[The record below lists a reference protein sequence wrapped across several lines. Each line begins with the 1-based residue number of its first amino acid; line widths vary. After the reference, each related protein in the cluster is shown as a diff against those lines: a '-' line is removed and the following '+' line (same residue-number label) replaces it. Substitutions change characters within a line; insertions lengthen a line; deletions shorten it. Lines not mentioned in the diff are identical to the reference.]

1 MFCVACFTQSSDSH
15 LDQTYVTLPNGYIV
29 SIVGVGCISLTNSIT
44 LFNALYIPEFKFNL
58 LSVSILTKTLNSE
71 VSFTAND
78 CFIQDLTQPL
88 MIGQGS
94 QVGNLYFL
102 EVNNNHRTLSFRGMS
117 YVSSVVDSITW
128 HKRLG
133 HPSMSK
139 VATLSKVL
147 NLSNSKINKDHSD
160 ACHVCHLSKQKHIP
174 FKPRHNMSKN
184 AFDLLHI
191 DTWGPFSESTVDGS
205 KYFLTI
211 VDDFSRATW
220 VFLMCAKSDV
230 INIFPDFVKMVANQ
244 YDVNVKAVRSDI
256 ANELRFTE
264 FYAARGIVS
273 YHSCPETPEQNSVVE
288 RKHQHILNVARAL
301 LFQSNVPLIF
311 WGDCILTTV
320 FLINRLP
327 SPVLDNK
334 SPFEKLTNKQP
345 YYESLKTFGCLCYVS
360 TSTKNRHKFDP
371 RAKACVF
378 LGYHSGYKGYKL
390 LDIETHSVSISRHVL
405 FHEDIFP
412 FALSSLNDNVKSFFP
427 HVPLPVVPDV
437 VFSKPTS
444 SDAHLSHDVSRF
456 LFPLEVDLLDTRN
469 NPQLAGFSL
478 L

>member
-1 MFCVACFTQSSDSH
+1 VFCVACFTQSSDSH
-15 LDQTYVTLPNGYIV
+15 LDQIYVTLPNGYIV
-29 SIVGVGCISLTNSIT
+29 SIVGVGCIRLTNSIT
-44 LFNALYIPEFKFNL
+44 LFNVLYIPEFKFNL
-58 LSVSILTKTLNSE
+58 LSVSVLTKTLNSE

-78 CFIQDLTQPL
+78 CFIQDLTQAL

-102 EVNNNHRTLSFRGMS
+102 EVNNNHRTLSFQGMS
-117 YVSSVVDSITW
+117 YVSAVVDSITW

-139 VATLSKVL
+139 VAILSKVL

-160 ACHVCHLSKQKHIP
+160 ACDVCHLSKQKHIP

-191 DTWGPFSESTVDGS
+191 DTWGPFSEPTVDGS

-244 YDVNVKAVRSDI
+244 YDVNVKAVRSDN
-256 ANELRFTE
+256 ANELCFTE

-301 LFQSNVPLIF
+301 LFQSNVPLKF
-311 WGDCILTTV
+311 WGDCILTAV

-327 SPVLDNK
+327 SLVLDNK

-345 YYESLKTFGCLCYVS
+345 DYESLKTFGCLCYVS
-360 TSTKNRHKFDP
+360 TSTKNRHKFDH

-378 LGYHSGYKGYKL
+378 LGYLSGYKGYKL
-390 LDIETHSVSISRHVL
+390 LDIEIHSVSISRHVL

-427 HVPLPVVPDV
+427 HVPLPVVPDI

-444 SDAHLSHDVSRF
+444 SDAHLSHDVSSSTV
-456 LFPLEVDLLDTRN
+456 PLPSGSRPIRHKKQPANL
-469 NPQLAGFSL
+469 
-478 L
+478 